1 MIVTLF
7 KPLVSSQ
14 LRRAVLALAWSIAA
28 LPAVQAQ
35 WAQDGLSSSK
45 GYANPVESTLSKE
58 TIQGLKVIWERPL
71 SGSGDVSSV
80 SQLDNRMFTCAAR
93 GGLFA
98 LDPPTGNVLWH
109 QASASLGECGAPAV
123 DHDAVYLST
132 AAADGS
138 RNVLRA
144 YHPATGAELWS
155 TDLPAGTDF
164 KKVTSGLA
172 LNGDM
177 LVVTTQG
184 QAVVAVRRTDG
195 HVMWQSATGT
205 GTNSSP
211 SVANGRVFVA
221 TATVCCTTPGSVRAF
236 DLATGEL
243 LWTHQF
249 RYELVHPPLV
259 MGDQVIVGPLQDP
272 TMAAFDAADGHTLW
286 TKASKTGSFTSH
298 LSGNGSEIY
307 AVTGGI
313 WVSAYS
319 ATNGRLLWHRKYSN
333 TLSVA
338 PALVW
343 ANKLLYAVYHDY
355 HDGQVH
361 YLQVFNAH
369 TGNEI
374 DRIDLDL
381 PLAGL
386 GTTVVDGRVVIVD
399 RGRIVVL
406 GL

>member
-1 MIVTLF
+1 MIAKLF
-7 KPLVSSQ
+7 KPLVFSK
-14 LRRAVLALAWSIAA
+14 LRRTLVTLVWSIAA
-28 LPAVQAQ
+28 LPAAQAQ
-35 WAQDGLSSSK
+35 WAQDGFSSGK
-45 GYANPVESTLSKE
+45 GYANTVESTLAKD
-58 TIQGLKVIWERPL
+58 TVKGLKVVWERSL

-80 SQLDNRMFTCAAR
+80 SQLDNRMFACAAS

-98 LDPPTGNVLWH
+98 LDPPTGDVLWH
-109 QASASLGECGAPAV
+109 QAGASLGECGVPAV
-123 DHDAVYLST
+123 DHDAIYLST

-144 YHPATGAELWS
+144 YHPATGAEIWS
-155 TDLPAGTDF
+155 TDLPAGADF

-172 LNGDM
+172 LNGDV

-195 HVMWQSATGT
+195 HVVWQSTTGT

-236 DLATGEL
+236 DLATGAL
-243 LWTHQF
+243 LWTRQF

-272 TMAAFDAADGHTLW
+272 TMAAFDVADGHTLW
-286 TKASKTGSFTSH
+286 TRSYGTGSFTAH
-298 LSGNGSEIY
+298 LAGNASEIY
-307 AVTGGI
+307 AVTEGI
-313 WVSAYS
+313 WVSAFS
-319 ATNGRLLWHRKYSN
+319 ATNGRLLWHHKYSN

-338 PALVW
+338 PTLVW

-369 TGNEI
+369 TGKEL
-374 DRIDLDL
+374 DRVDLDL